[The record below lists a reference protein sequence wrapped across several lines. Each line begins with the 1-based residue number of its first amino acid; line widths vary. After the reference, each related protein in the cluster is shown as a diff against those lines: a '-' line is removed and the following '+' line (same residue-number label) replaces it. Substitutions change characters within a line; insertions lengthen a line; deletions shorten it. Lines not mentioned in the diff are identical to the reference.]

1 MPVKG
6 ICEGGCGGGGGDS
19 VRGNKISPGLGT
31 SRSLDVQ
38 DVTLILFVVCVL
50 ICWAAWI
57 QYQHQ
62 IQSQ

>member
-1 MPVKG
+1 MPAKG

-62 IQSQ
+62 KQSQ